1 MKTNLDELD
10 LDKVDLVKLLQNAG
24 FTDEQVAAIII
35 VSTIQSGRIVQ
46 TTLNR
51 ITDNINA
58 NTVKVKNTT
67 LN

>member
-35 VSTIQSGRIVQ
+35 VSTIQSGRIVP